1 LQVELQKYYEDRFS
15 MMAQPGWGALM
26 EDAQNM
32 FDVYNRID
40 TAESFEEFHKRKG
53 QVDILQWLLSLK
65 EVSER
70 TWEDLQNE
78 TSI

>member
-1 LQVELQKYYEDRFS
+1 
-15 MMAQPGWGALM
+15 M
-26 EDAQNM
+26 EDAKTM

-40 TAESFEEFHKRKG
+40 TADSFEEFHKRKG

-70 TWEDLQNE
+70 SWEDLQ
-78 TSI
+78 S

>member
-1 LQVELQKYYEDRFS
+1 MF
-15 MMAQPGWGALM
+15 AQPGWADLM
-26 EDAQNM
+26 EDAKTM

-40 TAESFEEFHKRKG
+40 TADSFEEFHKRKG

-70 TWEDLQNE
+70 SWEDLQDA
-78 TSI
+78 TDV

>member
-1 LQVELQKYYEDRFS
+1 LQQELEKYYEKRFS
-15 MMAQPGWGALM
+15 LFTQPGWADLM
-26 EDAQNM
+26 EDAKTM

-40 TAESFEEFHKRKG
+40 TADSFEEFHKRKG

-70 TWEDLQNE
+70 SWEDLQDE
-78 TSI
+78 EIV